1 MMTHHSSIQHSHFRV
16 TLVGTGA
23 LGTSLARELVAK
35 GYKFL
40 ALINRT
46 LSDAETLA
54 KELDIAIASDNLEH
68 IPQETNLLLLAIND
82 AAITSVSERIATLK
96 LGFKN
101 LAVVHF
107 SGALTDEALKPL
119 AEKQAITIAL
129 HPFQTFTRHSKQN
142 LSERFKCYFGLQAT
156 ELEGV
161 EVGKK
166 IAHDLGGKVMLIPKD
181 AKTLYHIAGV
191 MVSNYLVTLTSLAT
205 EVFAG
210 LGLKPDEAFK
220 VFEPIM
226 HSTLLNMRESNDVRE
241 ALSGP
246 IERGDAATLRR
257 HLRELSE
264 QLPHIVPVYVAL
276 AIETVRVAIH
286 KGSISQSEAA
296 EILDALETFAK
307 REASA

>member
-1 MMTHHSSIQHSHFRV
+1 
-16 TLVGTGA
+16 
-23 LGTSLARELVAK
+23 
-35 GYKFL
+35 
-40 ALINRT
+40 
-46 LSDAETLA
+46 
-54 KELDIAIASDNLEH
+54 
-68 IPQETNLLLLAIND
+68 
-82 AAITSVSERIATLK
+82 
-96 LGFKN
+96 
-101 LAVVHF
+101 
-107 SGALTDEALKPL
+107 
-119 AEKQAITIAL
+119 
-129 HPFQTFTRHSKQN
+129 
-142 LSERFKCYFGLQAT
+142 
-156 ELEGV
+156 
-161 EVGKK
+161 
-166 IAHDLGGKVMLIPKD
+166 
-181 AKTLYHIAGV
+181 
-191 MVSNYLVTLTSLAT
+191 
-205 EVFAG
+205 
-210 LGLKPDEAFK
+210 K

>member
-1 MMTHHSSIQHSHFRV
+1 MVTHHSTIRASQFKV

-23 LGTSLARELVAK
+23 LGSAIAKGLTAK

-40 ALINRT
+40 SLINRT
-46 LSDAETLA
+46 RSDAESLA
-54 KELDIAIASDNLEH
+54 KELNIQHVSDSVEH
-68 IPQETNLLLLAIND
+68 IPEETNLLLLAVND
-82 AAITSVSERIATLK
+82 SAITPVSQRVASLR

-101 LAVVHF
+101 LAAVHF

-119 AEKQAITIAL
+119 AEKQVITLSL
-129 HPFQTFTRHSKQN
+129 HPFQTFTRTSHQN
-142 LSERFKCYFGLQAT
+142 ISECFKCYFGLQAT
-156 ELEGV
+156 ELEGI
-161 EVGKK
+161 EIGKK
-166 IAHDLGGKVMLIPKD
+166 LAHDLGGKVMMVPKE

-210 LGLKPDEAFK
+210 LGLKPSEAFS

-226 HSTLLNMRESNDVRE
+226 QSTLHNMRQASDLRE

-246 IERGDAATLRR
+246 IERGDAATVQR

-286 KGSISQSEAA
+286 KGSIAQNEAA

>member
-1 MMTHHSSIQHSHFRV
+1 MTHHASIQHSHFRV

-23 LGTSLARELVAK
+23 LGASLARELVAK

-46 LSDAETLA
+46 LSDAESLA
-54 KELDIAIASDNLEH
+54 KELSIPIASDNLEL

-82 AAITSVSERIATLK
+82 AAITSVSERIASLK

-210 LGLKPDEAFK
+210 LGLKTDEAFK

-246 IERGDAATLRR
+246 IERGDAVTLQR

-276 AIETVRVAIH
+276 AVETVRVAIH

-307 REASA
+307 RETSA